1 MCLQSF
7 DANGHVKKAPWY
19 ELKRST
25 AIPADFDAIDG
36 PDGTFSEDDDPVDQ
50 MQNLHIDGLGT
61 ENNEAIDEG

>member
-1 MCLQSF
+1 M
-7 DANGHVKKAPWY
+7 VRI
-19 ELKRST
+19 LKRST